1 MSPLRASTLSVVGA
15 GVMAEA
21 IISGVLARNLV
32 PAGSIIASHPRAD
45 RRHALSEKH
54 GIHVTAD
61 NSDAARRGDVVV
73 LGIKPQVMP
82 GVLAELRNSLAPEK
96 LVVSIIAGATTQTLR
111 QGLDHAALVRVM
123 PNTPAQIGEGVNIWY
138 ATPETTEAHRE
149 QARAL
154 LGALGHELQVGDER
168 FVAMATAV
176 SGTGP
181 TYVFLVMEAL
191 IDTAVHLG
199 FPRHLAHDLVLETLK
214 GSVAFAER
222 TQKHPA
228 QLRDM
233 VTSPGGTSAAALH
246 ELERGRLRT
255 VLADAVWAAY
265 RRTMSLSDS
274 LSAGREPEPM
284 PPRSDG

>member
-1 MSPLRASTLSVVGA
+1 
-15 GVMAEA
+15 MAEA
-21 IISGVLARNLV
+21 VIAGVLERNLV
-32 PAGSIIASHPRAD
+32 PATSIIASHPRAD
-45 RRHALSEKH
+45 RRKALAEKY
-54 GIHVTAD
+54 GIEVTGD
-61 NSDAARRGDVVV
+61 NAAAATRGDIVL
-73 LGIKPQVMP
+73 LGIKPQVLTR
-82 GVLAELRNSLAPEK
+82 VLADLRPSLAPDK
-96 LVVSIIAGATTQTLR
+96 LVISIVAGATTETLR
-111 QGLDHAALVRVM
+111 KGLDHPALVRVM
-123 PNTPAQIGEGVNIWY
+123 PNTPAQIGVGMNIWY
-138 ATPETTEAHRE
+138 ATPEATEAHRA

-154 LGALGHELQVGDER
+154 LGALGRELQVDDEK

-191 IDTAVHLG
+191 IDSAVHLG
-199 FPRHLAHDLVLETLK
+199 FPRHLAHDLVMETLK

-222 TQKHPA
+222 SGKHPA

-265 RRTMSLSDS
+265 RRTMSLSES
-274 LSAGREPEPM
+274 LSAGKEPDPM
-284 PPRSDG
+284 PPA

>member
-1 MSPLRASTLSVVGA
+1 MSPLRESTLTVVGA

-21 IISGVLARNLV
+21 IIAGVLERQLV
-32 PAGSIIASHPRAD
+32 PAASIVASHPRED
-45 RRHALSEKH
+45 RRRALAEKY
-54 GIHVTAD
+54 GIQVTAD
-61 NSDAARRGDVVV
+61 NAEAARRGDVVV
-73 LGIKPQVMP
+73 LGIKPQVMA
-82 GVLAELRNSLAPEK
+82 GVLKELRGSLAPEK
-96 LVVSIIAGATTQTLR
+96 LLISIIAGATTQSLR
-111 QGLDHAALVRVM
+111 QGLDHSAVVRVM
-123 PNTPAQIGEGVNIWY
+123 PNTPAQISEGVNVWY
-138 ATPETTEAHRE
+138 ATPETTETQRE

-181 TYVFLVMEAL
+181 TYVFMVMEAL
-191 IDTAVHLG
+191 IDSAVHLG
-199 FPRHLAHDLVLETLK
+199 FPRHIAHDLVLETLK

-228 QLRDM
+228 ELRDM
-233 VTSPGGTSAAALH
+233 VTSPGGTSAAAFY

-274 LSAGREPEPM
+274 LSAGKDPEPM
-284 PPRSDG
+284 PPRSES